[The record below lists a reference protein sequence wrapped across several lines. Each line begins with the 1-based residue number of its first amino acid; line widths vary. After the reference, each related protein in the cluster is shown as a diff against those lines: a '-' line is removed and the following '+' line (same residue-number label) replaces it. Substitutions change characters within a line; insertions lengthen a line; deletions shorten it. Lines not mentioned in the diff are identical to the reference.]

1 MTATLTMTASG
12 MRRHQLHRFFD
23 LVERWSFMAPTF
35 IILAAL
41 LAYPVFYSI
50 ALSFTRFDLMTFGPG
65 AWVGF
70 ANYKAVMSDYRF
82 WDSIRVTLIY
92 LVVALP
98 VQVALGFGI
107 AYLVNVEWRGR
118 GVVRALFLIP
128 MVVAPV
134 IAGGIWK
141 MFLDPL
147 WGLVNFVLVHVGL
160 PGIDWFG
167 NATMA
172 MIAIIIIDTWRST
185 PFVILIAS
193 AAMLSLPKD
202 IFEAAKI
209 DGASW
214 WSMLWSVALPL
225 LVPVITATF
234 VIRWLG
240 AVKMFDIVL
249 AATNGGPGT
258 ATDVVNLFIYEEAF
272 QSMRFSQS
280 AAMAAIVLVL
290 TLAVTGI
297 FLYLSHKLEEQF

>member
-1 MTATLTMTASG
+1 MTVALAMTAGRTH
-12 MRRHQLHRFFD
+12 RRQLHRLFD
-23 LVERWSFMAPTF
+23 LIERWSFMAPTL

-50 ALSFTRFDLMTFGPG
+50 ALSFTQFDLMTFGPG
-65 AWVGF
+65 EWVGLD
-70 ANYKAVMSDYRF
+70 NYRAVMSDYRF
-82 WDSIRVTLIY
+82 WESIRVTLVY

-107 AYLVNVEWRGR
+107 AYLINVEWRGR
-118 GVVRALFLIP
+118 GAVRALFLIP

-141 MFLDPL
+141 MMLDPL
-147 WGLVNFVLVHVGL
+147 WGLVNFVFVHIGL
-160 PGIDWFG
+160 NAVDWFG
-167 NATMA
+167 SGTMA
-172 MIAIIIIDTWRST
+172 MFTIIIIDTWRST

-202 IFEAAKI
+202 VFEAARI

-234 VIRWLG
+234 IIRWLG

-258 ATDVVNLFIYEEAF
+258 STDVVNLFIYEEAF
-272 QSMRFSQS
+272 QSMHFSQS

-290 TLAVTGI
+290 TLVVTGV
-297 FLYLSHKLEEQF
+297 FLYLSHKLEQLY